1 MNFYCP
7 MSQPFL
13 SVIIPARNEVKR
25 IPLTLVDIDHHLS
38 KEDFTY
44 EIIVVV
50 NGAPT
55 DGTDELVEKFAS
67 LIPHLRVIKLTEN
80 ERKGWAVKKGMLE
93 ARGKYRIFMDADNST
108 SIDQFKNMLPYF
120 SAEGGSASG
129 GKDGYD
135 VVIGSRTA
143 KGARLEPA
151 QPLIRQIPGK
161 LGNLFIQLL
170 ILPGIWDTQCGFKG
184 FTEEAA
190 RRIFSLQK
198 VNDWGFDVEIL
209 ALAKRMGFKIKEMP
223 VVWVNDPFSQVTPK
237 AYLGVLWETVKI
249 RYWLMRNSYN
259 L

>member
-1 MNFYCP
+1 MT
-7 MSQPFL
+7 QPFL
-13 SVIIPARNEVKR
+13 SVIIPARHEVKR
-25 IPLTLVDIDHHLS
+25 IPLTLIDIDHHLS

-55 DGTDELVEKFAS
+55 DGTDELVEKFTS
-67 LIPHLRVIKLTEN
+67 LISHLRVIKLTEN
-80 ERKGWAVKKGMLE
+80 ERKGWAVKKGMIE
-93 ARGKYRIFMDADNST
+93 ARGRYRIFMDADNST
-108 SIDQFKNMLPYF
+108 SIDQFKNMLPHF
-120 SAEGGSASG
+120 KE
-129 GKDGYD
+129 GYD
-135 VVIGSRTA
+135 VVVGSRAA